1 MLSEILNV
9 EVKLIACGQGYG
21 QLTLTDLI
29 MVKKLS
35 ELLRVKPRD
44 SR

>member
-9 EVKLIACGQGYG
+9 EVKLITCGHGYD

-29 MVKKLS
+29 MVKMLS
-35 ELLRVKPRD
+35 ELLRFKPKD